1 MSKFKLLVIG
11 LGVLVALTYGILA
24 IVLVSVSGDR
34 PADKPG
40 FTAKE
45 AFTSAEKA
53 ARAWQAD
60 AQLVSANAS
69 WRGLPADELVEEQVT
84 WSFTFFSPQTRSV
97 SILSVTAQGAG
108 PAETLDA
115 SPATMVADFA
125 AWEVDSHQVLTAFLD
140 HGGRGFLDEN
150 PDATVSL
157 RLGPSEDGESLTWL
171 AFGIS
176 SSNRST
182 VTVQVDPLSGEVRS
196 SGSSTS

>member
-1 MSKFKLLVIG
+1 MSKFKLLAIG
-11 LGVLVALTYGILA
+11 LGVLVLLTYGVLA
-24 IVLVSVSGDR
+24 ILLVSVSGDSA
-34 PADKPG
+34 ADKPG

-45 AFTSAEKA
+45 ALGRAEKE

-69 WRGLPADELVEEQVT
+69 WRGLPASALVEGDVT
-84 WSFTFFSPQTRSV
+84 WSFTFFSPHMRSI
-97 SILSVTAQGAG
+97 SILSVTAQSASL
-108 PAETLDA
+108 AETLDA
-115 SPATMVADFA
+115 SPATKVADLA
-125 AWEVDSHQVLTAFLD
+125 EWEVDSHQVLTAFLD

-157 RLGPSEDGESLTWL
+157 RLGPSEDGESLVWL

-176 SSNRST
+176 SSSRST